1 MDLSLV
7 SSALRLAQMLSER
20 GFDIEQSETVW
31 HIPAEDDAMVGAMVE
46 GTAHAA
52 EDAATGIGV
61 APELITQWRDTRRT
75 QLGALSVQVG
85 HFDLLAIPR

>member
-1 MDLSLV
+1 
-7 SSALRLAQMLSER
+7 
-20 GFDIEQSETVW
+20 VW

-52 EDAATGIGV
+52 EAAAAGIGV
-61 APELITQWRDTRRT
+61 APGLITQWRDTRRT